1 MTTTNFDLKL
11 LNLPT
16 GAHEIYVVSKADG
29 RQDSL
34 PSNNVEYTPPAF
46 PSKGDLI
53 AMNINGA
60 EEKFRVLKI
69 NGGIAEVFGN
79 LRSESTKFASSGH
92 VYAGSELDVSL
103 NTDFYNTLTETA
115 KAAIVDK
122 TFQQDRWFIDSS
134 EGNPVY
140 QATRERGTD
149 YVISLSSATFGEPIT
164 RHVYALS
171 IQDVIDFLGAT
182 PEMTAA
188 DTVITSENLQ
198 QQLIFPLRVSTWLSS
213 AIDDGTTQ
221 YGCYLLAPIAQFVK
235 FKASQGFQVRPA
247 FQIDL
252 SKIEWSFTS

>member
-1 MTTTNFDLKL
+1 MATINFDLKL

-69 NGGIAEVFGN
+69 NDGIAEVFGN
-79 LRSESTKFASSGH
+79 LRSENSKFASSGQ

-140 QATRERGTD
+140 QANREGVD

-171 IQDVIDFLGAT
+171 IQDVIGFLGAT
-182 PEMTAA
+182 PEMTAE
-188 DTVITSENLQ
+188 DTVITSANLQ
-198 QQLIFPLRVSTWLSS
+198 QKLIFPARVSTWLSS
-213 AIDDGTTQ
+213 AIDDGTTK
-221 YGCYLLAPIAQFVK
+221 YACFLSAPVAQFAK
-235 FKASQGFQVRPA
+235 FTASQGRNVRPA